1 MSEHWLERAHAALQA
16 AGLRSGG
23 GRELVLEELSAA
35 RCLRSAQELE
45 RTLADQGKPV
55 SRATVYRTLET
66 LHELALVH
74 RVDTG
79 SGVAS
84 FEPADPSG
92 EHHHHTVCDRCGRVL
107 TFADDELEAAIGRIS
122 DRLPFAVDRHDV
134 VLRGACADCTAQPR

>member
-1 MSEHWLERAHAALQA
+1 VSDHWLERAHSALRA

-23 GRELVLEELSAA
+23 GRELVLEELAA
-35 RCLRSAQELE
+35 AGCLRSAQGLE

-55 SRATVYRTLET
+55 SRATVYRTLEL
-66 LHELALVH
+66 LHELALVQ

-79 SGVAS
+79 NGVAS
-84 FEPADPSG
+84 FEPVHLSG

-107 TFADDELEAAIGRIS
+107 TFADDELEAAIDRIS

-134 VLRGACADCTAQPR
+134 VLRGACADCAAQPR